1 MKKQDINKLNKIVDR
16 FGNAMKKKDVP
27 FYTVGRLNRRNKPN
41 VLEIVV
47 KRPARYNNPSVLK
60 KIPKTFEGLKVIV
73 A

>member
-16 FGNAMKKKDVP
+16 FHDAMKKKGVP
-27 FYTVGRLNRRNKPN
+27 FYTVGRINRKNKPN

-47 KRPARYNNPSVLK
+47 KRPWRYNSPSILK